1 MGSRASSRA
10 LGFAALSAMAC
21 VTVFAAPARAQIA
34 LDWTRNYEV
43 PEAFD
48 GDCATDALAVLSDGR
63 IVASTHTNFPVGVSR
78 FVQYSTG
85 GALAWSRKWGP
96 TSSTTYPVALVDA
109 ADRSYFVGVSTS
121 LLNPGVSIVS
131 VELNGDL
138 RWSALV
144 PALLAANTGVHAA
157 LVDNG
162 ALLVATNE
170 LAGAGPTLWA
180 GFSPQGAPLFTQR
193 VELDLLALERVR
205 GAAALGGDLA
215 VVGDVGA
222 RAFAA
227 RLGAN
232 GQVLWLSESSGA
244 AGLGAEGHALD
255 VDASGRVA
263 TAGIASTFFG
273 SKDVLVRV
281 LDSNGALLRSE
292 QIDIGA
298 TVAARVG
305 AVRYAS
311 DGALWVAGWKRET
324 LANRFFALRFAPNGG
339 APERLDWIARSGAPS
354 RVHLEPGAAGQV
366 WAVTH
371 FFTPAPL
378 FEQRAAILQL
388 TAELDAGL
396 NVRTT
401 VGDGIEMRDVAATAL
416 FRGERLIV
424 GGRAHQF
431 SPLLF
436 VEPLAWIAQFDVRTS
451 PEGYCSPQTNSAGCT
466 PSLTFSGLPS
476 AAGTEGFVVRVGHV
490 LPQRAG
496 LFFYG
501 ANGSAN
507 LPWLGGTRCVATP
520 LRRAPVLDSG
530 GVAAQPCSGEFVL
543 DFQQFAAGLA
553 GGAPAPELLTV
564 GATIRLQ
571 LFSRDPQAPSGVNLS
586 SALRYVV
593 LP

>member
-1 MGSRASSRA
+1 MKTRRGTQSRRLGWAWA
-10 LGFAALSAMAC
+10 LLAA
-21 VTVFAAPARAQIA
+21 FAAPAQAQIA
-34 LDWTRNYEV
+34 LDWSRNYEL

-63 IVASTHTNFPVGVSR
+63 IVASMHTNFPVGVSR

-85 GALAWSRKWGP
+85 GALAWSRNWGP
-96 TSSTTYPVALVDA
+96 ASSTTYPVALVDA
-109 ADRSYFVGVSTS
+109 ADRSYFVGASTG

-144 PALLAANTGVHAA
+144 PALLTAGAEVHAA
-157 LVDNG
+157 FTDSG
-162 ALLVATNE
+162 ALLLATTE
-170 LAGAGPTLWA
+170 LAGVGPTLWA

-193 VELDLLALERVR
+193 VDLDLLAFERVR
-205 GAAALGGDLA
+205 GAAALGGDLVA
-215 VVGDVGA
+215 VGDVGA
-222 RAFAA
+222 RAFTA

-232 GQVLWLSESSGA
+232 GQVLWLRESAGA

-255 VDASGRVA
+255 VDGAGRVA
-263 TAGIASTFFG
+263 TAGIASTWTG

-281 LDSNGALLRSE
+281 FDPNGALLRSE
-292 QIDIGA
+292 QFDIGA
-298 TVAARVG
+298 TVDARVG

-311 DGALWVAGWKRET
+311 DGALWVAGWKREL
-324 LANRFFALRFAPNGG
+324 LANRFFALRIAPNGG
-339 APERLDWIARSGAPS
+339 PPERLDWIARSGAPS

-378 FEQRAAILQL
+378 FEQRAAVLQL
-388 TAELDAGL
+388 TAELGAGI
-396 NVRTT
+396 NARTT
-401 VGDGIEMRDVAATAL
+401 FGDGIEMRDVAATAL

-424 GGRAHQF
+424 GGRAHQY

-436 VEPLAWIAQFDVRTS
+436 IEPLAWVAQYDVRAS
-451 PEGYCSPQTNSAGCT
+451 PEGYCSAQTNSAGCA

-476 AAGTEGFVVRVGHV
+476 ATRTEGFVVRVDRV
-490 LPQRAG
+490 LPQRTG

-507 LPWLGGTRCVATP
+507 LPWLGGTRCIAVP
-520 LRRAPVLDSG
+520 LRRTPVLDSG
-530 GVAAQPCSGEFVL
+530 GVAAQPCSGEFAL

-553 GGAPAPELLTV
+553 GGAPAPELLSV
-564 GATIRLQ
+564 GATIRVQ
-571 LFSRDPQAPSGVNLS
+571 LFSRDPQAASGVNLS